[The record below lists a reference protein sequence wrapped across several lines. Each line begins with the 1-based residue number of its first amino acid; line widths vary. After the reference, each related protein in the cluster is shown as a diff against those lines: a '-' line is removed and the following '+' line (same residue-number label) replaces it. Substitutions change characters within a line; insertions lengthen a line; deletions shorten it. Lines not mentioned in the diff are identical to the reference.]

1 MASKVLVGYSPNDFF
16 YSDAQAQGIMPN
28 EADCA
33 GQFNP
38 DSPTNDW
45 DNKCNPLNF
54 PITTAIEYDCAIRGQ
69 SIYILKPDLDIAYIS
84 SQIKNGFTVSGLNI
98 DAETKVTKVEMI
110 QKPADITIRNVQG
123 NVNIP
128 VVSINKL
135 PSVAS
140 TLFFEKI
147 KFQSNDD
154 TTNAEACIKK
164 ELCKNKSN
172 VDKLMAIENGHSGSD
187 EKYYNTKDQYNYL
200 FMNTM
205 NLGIGC
211 IFLGVS
217 IYLNR

>member
-38 DSPTNDW
+38 DSPINDW
-45 DNKCNPLNF
+45 DNKCNPVNF
-54 PITTAIEYDCAIRGQ
+54 PITTAIAYDCAIVANTV
-69 SIYILKPDLDIAYIS
+69 YILKPTSDIGSYNNLINS
-84 SQIKNGFTVSGLNI
+84 KVTGSNI
-98 DAETKVTKVEMI
+98 DTGTTVKTVELSQALMLPGTTNNVTIPK
-110 QKPADITIRNVQG
+110 ITISKNPTSGAPNVYFDKLNFG
-123 NVNIP
+123 NN
-128 VVSINKL
+128 
-135 PSVAS
+135 
-140 TLFFEKI
+140 
-147 KFQSNDD
+147 

-172 VDKLMAIENGHSGSD
+172 VEKLMAIENGHSGSD
-187 EKYYNTKDQYNYL
+187 EKYYNTKEQYNSL